1 MKQYPSDACVE
12 VQLMPS
18 MREDCMMENEERYPK
33 RQKTASQAAITVQ
46 VPYFFAVSLVICSVV
61 GASCSGF

>member
-1 MKQYPSDACVE
+1 
-12 VQLMPS
+12 
-18 MREDCMMENEERYPK
+18 MMENEERYPK